1 MLTHA
6 AAMPAGPPISSSS
19 TIAAPSGARVRRLD
33 VAALWLAYVLVLVA
47 SVTHVARAFASLEHS
62 GEAWAGWMAAAGLDL
77 GLAVLARAAAL
88 AGARRLPGAGRL
100 RAGLVVFAL
109 LSSLA
114 NLDHALGVLA
124 PAGSPDP
131 WVAWAAA
138 GMYGRFRLV
147 LLSATLPG
155 LVVLLAHAA
164 EVLAR
169 LDLGGPAGAQE
180 AATGSA
186 AVLPAGRVASIGPVT
201 VARHRP
207 LPAGLEASP
216 AGAAA
221 AQLRQ
226 AQLLDLVRNDPTI
239 SARSLAT
246 RLEIH
251 RTTVAL
257 DLSRLTESGALVRQG
272 RRWLVLDQATTLQE
286 RT

>member
-1 MLTHA
+1 MLTNA
-6 AAMPAGPPISSSS
+6 AVLPAGPPMSITS
-19 TIAAPSGARVRRLD
+19 TPPLKGAHVRRLD

-47 SVTHVARAFASLEHS
+47 SVTHVARAFASLENS

-180 AATGSA
+180 ATTGSA
-186 AVLPAGRVASIGPVT
+186 AVLSAGRVVGGGPVT
-201 VARHRP
+201 VTRHRP

-216 AGAAA
+216 AGAA

-257 DLSRLTESGALVRQG
+257 DLSRLTEAGALVRQG
-272 RRWLVLDQATTLQE
+272 RRWLVLDQATTLQG